1 MEELFKL
8 WSPLY
13 ETYVA
18 LVEDL
23 INDGFT
29 RHQRDEDL
37 SYGKYYAARARKFE
51 KVQAKKLV
59 KSNKSF
65 FHEIVFL
72 TVLNFFPIQKL
83 IFAYF

>member
-1 MEELFKL
+1 MLKTRLLASSTYGIKVLNDDSKVEEIFIQ
-8 WSPLY
+8 WRDLY

-37 SYGKYYAARARKFE
+37 SYGRRRYDF
-51 KVQAKKLV
+51 
-59 KSNKSF
+59 
-65 FHEIVFL
+65 
-72 TVLNFFPIQKL
+72 T
-83 IFAYF
+83 

>member
-1 MEELFKL
+1 MTTWQINMYSYVPKYFVCLFTFQL

-37 SYGKYYAARARKFE
+37 SYGKNIIEAIN
-51 KVQAKKLV
+51 L
-59 KSNKSF
+59 
-65 FHEIVFL
+65 
-72 TVLNFFPIQKL
+72 
-83 IFAYF
+83 

>member
-37 SYGKYYAARARKFE
+37 SYGKNIIEAIKGLFSSGSYASSCT
-51 KVQAKKLV
+51 LG
-59 KSNKSF
+59 
-65 FHEIVFL
+65 
-72 TVLNFFPIQKL
+72 
-83 IFAYF
+83 

>member
-37 SYGKYYAARARKFE
+37 SYGKNIIEAVKGLAALRCNGS
-51 KVQAKKLV
+51 QG
-59 KSNKSF
+59 
-65 FHEIVFL
+65 I
-72 TVLNFFPIQKL
+72 PGP
-83 IFAYF
+83 